1 MNEPRL
7 VIEGVVDHLRY
18 VGPDGYTV
26 ACIAPVD
33 EKGTGLDERFGGDSG
48 DAELVIAAGGALI
61 GVQPGETVRLTG
73 AWSRRGEHGDR
84 FSVTECESILP
95 ASVYAIRRY
104 LGSGLIRGIGGKLA
118 DAIVGHFGE
127 QTLTV
132 IDGAPERLVEVHNIG
147 PGRMRMILA
156 AWEEQKAI
164 REVMTFLQGVRLS
177 PALAIRIHQVF
188 GDEAL
193 RIVREEPYRLAEEV
207 RGVGFHTA
215 DRIAMAVGIPEQSPQ
230 RMRAGLLHVL
240 DRANARLGH
249 CYLPEKSLLAQ
260 SMEVLDADPE
270 PLRAGLDG
278 LRADGTAVVELLP
291 DRDGGRSEP
300 EPVVFS
306 RWLHVAESSV
316 AGELIRLHQAASR
329 LPERVRRAAGDPGGK
344 GETLHPDQR
353 RAVET
358 ALRETVSVLTGGPG
372 CGKSFTVRMITEVAR
387 AGGVRVALAAPT
399 GRAAKRLSE
408 LTGLPAMTVHRMVRP
423 RNDPADDGALFDHKD
438 PFLAD
443 LIVIDE
449 TSMLDLPIART
460 LLRKIPSGCHV
471 LFVGDPDQLPS
482 VGPGNVLRDLLDA
495 PAIPRVRLSHVFRQ
509 AADSP
514 IVANAHRVREGL
526 LPYQGKEFYLFQEE
540 DADAVPELVA
550 DLATRR
556 IPARRG
562 VDPDDIQVLCPSR
575 QKAAG
580 AEELNRLLQERR
592 NPHRPGV
599 PEYWTDGRVFRPGDK
614 VMPIRNNYDKGAEG
628 VFNGASGTITRL
640 VPDERHLEIAMDDG
654 QTVVYGYDELDE
666 ILHAYAITVHR
677 SQGSEYPYVIIPL
690 TTAAGSLVLRRNLLY
705 TAITRARRTVVLVG
719 QARALEIAVSNRGM
733 RRNTSLATR
742 LNRILPPPDAA
753 AVAELSVPDESLG

>member
-26 ACIAPVD
+26 ACVAPVD
-33 EKGTGLDERFGGDSG
+33 ADAGAASG
-48 DAELVIAAGGALI
+48 DAEMVIAAGGALI

-73 AWSRRGEHGDR
+73 SWSRGGEHGDR
-84 FSVTECESILP
+84 FAVAECVSILP

-156 AWEEQKAI
+156 AWQEQKAI

-177 PALAIRIHQVF
+177 PALAVRIHQVF

-207 RGVGFHTA
+207 RGIGFHTA

-249 CYLPEKSLLAQ
+249 CYLPEKSLIAQ

-278 LRADGTAVVELLP
+278 LRADGKAVVELLP
-291 DRDGGRSEP
+291 DTDGGTDGGRSEP

-329 LPERVRRAAGDPGGK
+329 LPERVRRAAEGAK
-344 GETLHPDQR
+344 VEALHPDQR
-353 RAVET
+353 RAVEM

-372 CGKSFTVRMITEVAR
+372 CGKSFTVRVITEVAR
-387 AGGVRVALAAPT
+387 AGGARVALAAPT
-399 GRAAKRLSE
+399 GRAAKRLAE

-423 RNDPADDGALFDHKD
+423 RNDSPTSPPGAS
-438 PFLAD
+438 PRGAAS
-443 LIVIDE
+443 IPT
-449 TSMLDLPIART
+449 TSR
-460 LLRKIPSGCHV
+460 CC
-471 LFVGDPDQLPS
+471 
-482 VGPGNVLRDLLDA
+482 A
-495 PAIPRVRLSHVFRQ
+495 PAGRRPRG
-509 AADSP
+509 P
-514 IVANAHRVREGL
+514 
-526 LPYQGKEFYLFQEE
+526 
-540 DADAVPELVA
+540 
-550 DLATRR
+550 
-556 IPARRG
+556 
-562 VDPDDIQVLCPSR
+562 
-575 QKAAG
+575 
-580 AEELNRLLQERR
+580 
-592 NPHRPGV
+592 
-599 PEYWTDGRVFRPGDK
+599 
-614 VMPIRNNYDKGAEG
+614 
-628 VFNGASGTITRL
+628 
-640 VPDERHLEIAMDDG
+640 
-654 QTVVYGYDELDE
+654 
-666 ILHAYAITVHR
+666 R
-677 SQGSEYPYVIIPL
+677 S
-690 TTAAGSLVLRRNLLY
+690 
-705 TAITRARRTVVLVG
+705 
-719 QARALEIAVSNRGM
+719 
-733 RRNTSLATR
+733 
-742 LNRILPPPDAA
+742 
-753 AVAELSVPDESLG
+753 

>member
-26 ACIAPVD
+26 ACVA
-33 EKGTGLDERFGGDSG
+33 LAERPGRDS
-48 DAELVIAAGGALI
+48 DAGADDATVIAAGGALV

-73 AWSRRGEHGDR
+73 VWSRRDGHGDR
-84 FSVTECESILP
+84 FAVAECVSILP

-127 QTLTV
+127 RTLEI

-147 PGRMRMILA
+147 PGRMRTIVA
-156 AWEEQKAI
+156 AWAEQKAI
-164 REVMTFLQGVRLS
+164 REVMTFLQGVRVS
-177 PALAIRIHQVF
+177 PALAIRIHRVF
-188 GDEAL
+188 GEDAL
-193 RIVREEPYRLAEEV
+193 RVVREEPYRLAEEV

-215 DRIAMAVGIPEQSPQ
+215 DRIALSAGVPEQSPQ

-240 DRANARLGH
+240 ERAHARFGH
-249 CYLPEKSLLAQ
+249 CFLPERSLIAQ
-260 SMEVLDADPE
+260 AMELLDADPE
-270 PLRAGLDG
+270 PLRAALDA
-278 LRADGTAVVELLP
+278 LRADGKAVVEPLP
-291 DRDGGRSEP
+291 DRDGGGSEP
-300 EPVVFS
+300 EPVVFT

-316 AGELIRLHQAASR
+316 AGELIRLHRAASR
-329 LPERVRRAAGDPGGK
+329 LPERVRRAAAGGDRV
-344 GETLHPDQR
+344 EALHPDQR

-372 CGKSFTVRMITEVAR
+372 CGKSFTVRVITELAR
-387 AGGVRVALAAPT
+387 AGGARVALAAPT

-423 RNDPADDGALFDHKD
+423 REDPADDGALFDHED

-482 VGPGNVLRDLLDA
+482 VGPGNVLGDLLDV
-495 PAIPRVRLSHVFRQ
+495 PAIPRVRLTHVFRQ
-509 AADSP
+509 SLGSP
-514 IVANAHRVREGL
+514 ITANAHRVREGL
-526 LPYQGKEFYLFQEE
+526 LPYRDKDFYLIQEE

-556 IPARRG
+556 IPGRLG
-562 VDPDDIQVLCPSR
+562 VDPDDVQVLCPGR
-575 QKAAG
+575 RKAAG

-592 NPHRPGV
+592 NPPRPGV
-599 PEYWTDGRVFRPGDK
+599 PEYWADGRVFRPGDK
-614 VMPIRNNYDKGAEG
+614 VMPIRNNYDKGTEG

-640 VPDERHLEIAMDDG
+640 VPDERRLEIAMDDG
-654 QTVVYGYDELDE
+654 QTVTYGYDELDE

-690 TTAAGSLVLRRNLLY
+690 TTAAGSPVLRRDLLY
-705 TAITRARRTVVLVG
+705 TAITRARRMVVLVG
-719 QARALEIAVSNRGM
+719 QERALEIAVGNRGM
-733 RRNTSLATR
+733 RRNTSLAIR
-742 LNRILPPPDAA
+742 LNHLLPPPDAA
-753 AVAELSVPDESLG
+753 AAAENVGAG